1 MMRQQHQGMDWNWL
15 EQQLF
20 LPAESVPET
29 LESQL
34 VRPGPTGIWLFWIA
48 VAGVFGLLL
57 WAAFAHIEV
66 VVRCRGM
73 LRPHIPVHVLRSP
86 VEGIVEELRVQLHQV
101 VRQGDTLVRFRDSEV
116 QVRLRTLEQEL
127 AYEQLN
133 AEELQQ
139 LLQQLPTGGSPAE
152 LLGQLP
158 QRTWRSPMVQ
168 ALAQLIRKDVQLF
181 ARQQELLR
189 RRWERTAALYER
201 QFASGEEY
209 EEALAA
215 VRELE
220 LRTMQYLQSRRQEL
234 VQRLDA
240 AEHRLQELRTQ
251 QRLLREQLR
260 SYVLTAPVDGQ
271 ITELRIPGVGAYC
284 TAGQELLTLTP
295 EAQLEAELLVEPA
308 DILLV
313 RSGQPVRYLLQG
325 YPAGQWERLEGE
337 VLSVAEN
344 VGATGTGQPVYIVRA
359 SLRSEQVRERG
370 SGVLLRLQ
378 KGLPVQA
385 AIVVGRKPLLQWLYD
400 RSRSIAESV
409 VP

>member
-1 MMRQQHQGMDWNWL
+1 MTPQRRQGSDWNWL

-48 VAGVFGLLL
+48 FAGLLGMLL
-57 WAAFAHIEV
+57 WAVFAQIEV

-73 LRPHIPVHVLRSP
+73 LRPHVPVHVLRSP
-86 VEGIVEELRVQLHQV
+86 VDGVVEELRVQLHQV
-101 VRQGDTLVRFRDSEV
+101 VRQGDTLVRFRDADV
-116 QVRLRTLEQEL
+116 QARLQTVEWELEHER
-127 AYEQLN
+127 EQV
-133 AEELQQ
+133 EELGQ
-139 LLQQLPTGGSPAE
+139 LLRWLPTGGTPAE
-152 LLGQLP
+152 LLRQFP
-158 QRTWRSPMVQ
+158 QRTWRSPSVR
-168 ALAQLIRKDVQLF
+168 AIAQLIRKDVQLF

-201 QFASGEEY
+201 QFASSEEY

-215 VRELE
+215 LRELE
-220 LRTMQYLQSRRQEL
+220 LRAMQYLQSRRQEL

-240 AEHRLQELRTQ
+240 TEHRLQELRTQ
-251 QRLLREQLR
+251 QRLLQEQLR
-260 SYVLTAPVDGQ
+260 SYVLTAPANGQ

-284 TAGQELLTLTP
+284 SAGQELLTLTP

-313 RSGQPVRYLLQG
+313 RPGQPVRYLLQG
-325 YPAGQWERLEGE
+325 YPAGQWEQLEGE

-344 VGATGTGQPVYIVRA
+344 ITAAGAGQPVYTVRA
-359 SLRSEQVRERG
+359 SLQSEYVRERG
-370 SGVLLRLQ
+370 GRVLLQLQ

-385 AIVVGRKPLLQWLYD
+385 AIVIGRKPLLQWLYD
-400 RSRSIAESV
+400 RSRLIAESI